1 MERYINEIRV
11 PKERVAVVIGKKGET
26 KEKIEKE
33 LNCKLRIDSET
44 GLVTINSRDAIML
57 YKASEIVKAIARGFS
72 PENAFLLLKT
82 DYVLEVIS
90 LKEYIK
96 SSNRIKIVLGRIIGS
111 SGKSKRTIEELTNT
125 VISVYGKTV
134 SIIGETLDVINAR
147 RAITMLINGAQHTRV
162 FGFLSKTAE
171 EVKNINMLG
180 YQEREDVA
188 YKKIDEKLK
197 NKEKDDAVNKAMNKK
212 IKKIKINRKSST

>member
-1 MERYINEIRV
+1 MEKYLNEIRV

-44 GLVTINSRDAIML
+44 GLVTINSKDAIML
-57 YKASEIVKAIARGFS
+57 YKASEIIKAIARGFS

-82 DYVLEVIS
+82 DYVLEIIS

-96 SSNRIKIVLGRIIGS
+96 SSNRMKIVLGRIIGS
-111 SGKSKRTIEELTNT
+111 NGKSKRTIEELTNT

-134 SIIGETLDVINAR
+134 SIIGETLNVINAR
-147 RAITMLINGAQHTRV
+147 RAVTMLINGAQHTRV
-162 FGFLSKTAE
+162 FSFLSKIAE
-171 EVKNINMLG
+171 EEKKISMLG
-180 YQEREDVA
+180 YEEREDVV
-188 YKKIDEKLK
+188 YKKIDEQLNK
-197 NKEKDDAVNKAMNKK
+197 NKKENKK
-212 IKKIKINRKSST
+212 ERKTTENNKNKNKKLETKE